1 MGDALSASEKS
12 SPALVHESNLDGV
25 VTFGPGKNTAA
36 GGDETVQRLIAE
48 LSMQPHPEGGYFAQ
62 TYKSELTVAAPWA
75 SSRSASTAI
84 YFLMTPNAVSRLH
97 RLKADEVWH
106 FYGGG
111 PMTVVELL
119 PDGSHRETTLG
130 PLDAVAGVAAG
141 APNPRPV
148 SQHVVAAG
156 AWFGSFPNAGSA
168 YSLVGCT
175 VSPGFEF
182 DDFELGS
189 RAALLRQYPGAE
201 SLVVKLTEGLP

>member
-1 MGDALSASEKS
+1 MQAASPTDHTSPTDIRAVSASGAS
-12 SPALVHESNLDGV
+12 A
-25 VTFGPGKNTAA
+25 GKNAA
-36 GGDETVQRLIAE
+36 AASGNEVVVQRLIAE
-48 LSMQPHPEGGYFAQ
+48 LSMQPHPEGGYYAQ

-75 SSRSASTAI
+75 PARSAATAI
-84 YFLMTPNAVSRLH
+84 HFLMTPNAVSRLH

-111 PMTVVELL
+111 PITVVELL
-119 PDGSHRETTLG
+119 PDGSHRETVLG
-130 PLDAVAGVAAG
+130 PLDAIAGVAAG
-141 APNPRPV
+141 APGPRPV